1 MGRELTHAELQE
13 LLGAY
18 SLDAVDEAER
28 HAVEDHLETCRQC
41 RAEVSEHREVAAFM
55 GAGWMPAPDG
65 IWDRIAGSLEE
76 TPPAM
81 RPVVS
86 IDEARERRERRRRS
100 LTGPM
105 RAVAAVGV
113 AAVVALV
120 GVLGYTIVDT
130 KEQVGEVAASLE
142 GDVVRTAEAAA
153 RQPGARII
161 ELKSVSGA
169 LTAEAVL
176 LRDGTGYLVD
186 ANLPRLSED
195 RTYQLW
201 AVVGQNKISVG
212 VLGPRAGPVAF
223 HTSGDVAALAITEEV
238 AGGVVVSQATPTVV
252 GVVA

>member
-1 MGRELTHAELQE
+1 MGRELNHAELQE

-18 SLDAVDEAER
+18 ALDAVDDAER
-28 HAVEDHLETCRQC
+28 HAVEDHLDMCRQC
-41 RAEVSEHREVAAFM
+41 RAEVSEHREVAAHL
-55 GAGWMPAPDG
+55 GAGWMPAPEG
-65 IWDRIAGSLEE
+65 VWDRIAGALEE

-86 IDEARERRERRRRS
+86 MDEARERRRRRS

-105 RAVAAVGV
+105 RAVAALGAA
-113 AAVVALV
+113 AAVAMVA
-120 GVLGYTIVDT
+120 VLGYTIVDT
-130 KEQVGEVAASLE
+130 KERVGDVAQSLE
-142 GDVVRTAEAAA
+142 GNVARTAEAAA
-153 RQPGARII
+153 RRPDARTV
-161 ELKSVSGA
+161 ELKSTSGA

-176 LRDGTGYLVD
+176 LGDGTGYLVD
-186 ANLPRLSED
+186 ANLPQLPPD

-223 HTSGDVAALAITEEV
+223 HTSGDVGALAITEEV

-252 GVVA
+252 GVIA

>member
-1 MGRELTHAELQE
+1 MGRELTHTELQE

-18 SLDAVDEAER
+18 ALDAVDEAER
-28 HAVEDHLETCRQC
+28 HAVEDHLENCRQC
-41 RAEVSEHREVAAFM
+41 RAEVSDHREVAALM
-55 GAGWMPAPDG
+55 GSGWVPAPEG
-65 IWDRIAGSLEE
+65 LWGRIAGSLEE

-86 IDEARERRERRRRS
+86 IEQARERRRRPS
-100 LTGPM
+100 LTGPL
-105 RAVAAVGV
+105 RAVAAIGV
-113 AAVVALV
+113 AAAVVLV
-120 GVLGYTIVDT
+120 AALGYVIVDT
-130 KEQVGEVAASLE
+130 QDRVDDVASSLE
-142 GDVVRTAEAAA
+142 GDVARTAEAAA
-153 RQPGARII
+153 RETGARTI

-176 LRDGTGYLVD
+176 LRDGTGYLVN
-186 ANLPRLSED
+186 ANLPKLPDD

-252 GVVA
+252 GVIA

>member
-18 SLDAVDEAER
+18 SLDAVDDAER
-28 HAVEDHLETCRQC
+28 HVVEDHLDSCRQC
-41 RAEVSEHREVAAFM
+41 RAEVSEHREVAALM
-55 GAGWMPAPDG
+55 GAGWSPAPEG
-65 IWDRIAGSLEE
+65 VWDRIAGTLEE

-81 RPVVS
+81 RPVAS
-86 IDEARERRERRRRS
+86 LDDARERRRRR

-113 AAVVALV
+113 AAAVAMV
-120 GVLGYTIVDT
+120 AVLGYTIVDT
-130 KEQVGEVAASLE
+130 KGRVSDVAASLD
-142 GDVVRTAEAAA
+142 GNVARTAEAAA
-153 RQPGARII
+153 REPGARTV

-169 LTAEAVL
+169 QTAEAVL
-176 LRDGTGYLVD
+176 LRDGTGYLVN
-186 ANLPRLSED
+186 ANLPRLRED

-238 AGGVVVSQATPTVV
+238 AGGVVESKATPTVV